1 MYTGGPILDTVLF
14 STSKRLLV
22 KNNTVYMFTG
32 GPILDELRC
41 ASSLLQRDLKNS
53 VAVTSKRIVSER
65 DRRRAER
72 GVGCIF
78 VLVF

>member
-1 MYTGGPILDTVLF
+1 MKLAG
-14 STSKRLLV
+14 
-22 KNNTVYMFTG
+22 VYMYTG

-65 DRRRAER
+65 DRRRAMR
-72 GVGCIF
+72 AALSI
-78 VLVF
+78 